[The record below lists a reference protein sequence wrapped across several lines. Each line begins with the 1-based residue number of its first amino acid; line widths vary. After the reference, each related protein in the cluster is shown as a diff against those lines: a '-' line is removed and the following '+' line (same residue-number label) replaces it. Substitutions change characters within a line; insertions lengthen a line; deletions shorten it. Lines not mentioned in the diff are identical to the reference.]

1 MFCLMVGAVFFALT
15 LNDFYE
21 NGLPVI
27 IKRFRLYTYEVK
39 KMNVAQYLT
48 LTGNPVIWQTREYII
63 RKSFKDIQYMSLK
76 KGDNGTYIIEWL
88 PSIKGATYYT
98 CYLEAHDI
106 VDMLNKSPEIFLEEN
121 KDY

>member
-39 KMNVAQYLT
+39 EMNVAQYHT
-48 LTGNPVIWQTREYII
+48 LTGNPVIWQTRDYII
-63 RKSFKDIQYMSLK
+63 RKSFKDVQYMSLK
-76 KGDNGTYIIEWL
+76 KGDNGMYIIEWL

-98 CYLEAHDI
+98 GYLEAHDI